1 MREQT
6 IDRAVITAFRW
17 HWPKSWKHNARRIDA
32 AGTLPKY
39 LQGAVL
45 KAWDK
50 LTEDSSSSRCSAP
63 LRSQPSD
70 LPI

>member
-39 LQGAVL
+39 LEGAVL

-50 LTEDSSSSRCSAP
+50 LTEKA
-63 LRSQPSD
+63 
-70 LPI
+70 